1 MHHLPRR
8 NSEFREYAAE
18 EPGTTD
24 KRQTRS
30 KWTLTTPTPN
40 LTTAKMNKRPSH
52 SRLPQPMN
60 LERDRASQMGITPMR
75 NTRGPR
81 PASVERP
88 IALHSDKSWVSE
100 RAQQIL
106 EYLSNTQ
113 GGLQCLGADFFARPG
128 GLRKMTF
135 KQFLG
140 ILNFFFQNVWR
151 NKVTV
156 GANPVEDITAALQKL
171 HYPHQVSK
179 SWLSTPA
186 TQHSFGHVIV
196 LLDFLM
202 DFAPPLDT
210 MGSEPFPFMETAE
223 QPSSYLHSIAEMTA
237 MSTTHALHAIQ
248 LDEELNALLF
258 EKSAECNHFWNEERA
273 EEELQLQARV
283 CDMVISRKSDF
294 SSRQAIDSEIG
305 NLNSQISK
313 LDEQLHN
320 SGEEKKLQQLQK
332 LNQDREQLYQKL
344 RACQEEITQQED
356 AKIALQSKGK
366 ELQEEIQRLT
376 RGEKHL
382 RNSIANQKYTIQQ
395 VKALQM
401 QQADLSNESQVYERQ
416 VKDLC
421 TRESNQ
427 QVMLSRAKK
436 KLLDTIESFNSHV
449 RHFSDSVAAQLVRN
463 QKWDLLLPLQP
474 QSKDDILV
482 RARVLEEF
490 SGIVQQQRQLKEKNR
505 QALEKEINKIQLKC
519 GSCKQEITNLVSRL
533 RVLKQALQNLEG
545 TYNTRREMR
554 RQHQEQLDEEQFRL
568 LDSLEKMQLSE
579 QQLIVKL
586 EVKKQRNE
594 ELLTAAEA
602 YQDQLLTE
610 RHAYLDD
617 YEKKL
622 AAAQEE
628 LDEFNATIEQTDIML
643 EAKMQLLESTKPAS
657 FQPVLEALQG
667 LM

>member
-1 MHHLPRR
+1 MSR
-8 NSEFREYAAE
+8 
-18 EPGTTD
+18 
-24 KRQTRS
+24 
-30 KWTLTTPTPN
+30 
-40 LTTAKMNKRPSH
+40 
-52 SRLPQPMN
+52 SRL
-60 LERDRASQMGITPMR
+60 LRSSWWITEDDLQAVPWH
-75 NTRGPR
+75 P
-81 PASVERP
+81 E
-88 IALHSDKSWVSE
+88 LLFSE
-100 RAQQIL
+100 
-106 EYLSNTQ
+106 S
-113 GGLQCLGADFFARPG
+113 
-128 GLRKMTF
+128 
-135 KQFLG
+135 
-140 ILNFFFQNVWR
+140 
-151 NKVTV
+151 

-210 MGSEPFPFMETAE
+210 MNSEPFPFMETAE

-294 SSRQAIDSEIG
+294 LSRQALDSEIG
-305 NLNSQISK
+305 NLKSQISK

-320 SGEEKKLQQLQK
+320 SGEEKLQQLQK
-332 LNQDREQLYQKL
+332 LNQDREQLYKQL

-356 AKIALQSKGK
+356 AKNTLKSKGK

-395 VKALQM
+395 VRALQM

-436 KLLDTIESFNSHV
+436 KLLDTIESFNSHE
-449 RHFSDSVAAQLVRN
+449 S
-463 QKWDLLLPLQP
+463 
-474 QSKDDILV
+474 I
-482 RARVLEEF
+482 
-490 SGIVQQQRQLKEKNR
+490 RQ
-505 QALEKEINKIQLKC
+505 
-519 GSCKQEITNLVSRL
+519 
-533 RVLKQALQNLEG
+533 
-545 TYNTRREMR
+545 
-554 RQHQEQLDEEQFRL
+554 F
-568 LDSLEKMQLSE
+568 
-579 QQLIVKL
+579 
-586 EVKKQRNE
+586 VKKQRNE

-643 EAKMQLLESTKPAS
+643 EAKMQLLENTKPAS
-657 FQPVLEALQG
+657 FQPVLEALKG

>member
-1 MHHLPRR
+1 M
-8 NSEFREYAAE
+8 FC
-18 EPGTTD
+18 
-24 KRQTRS
+24 
-30 KWTLTTPTPN
+30 
-40 LTTAKMNKRPSH
+40 RPSQ

-75 NTRGPR
+75 NHRGPR
-81 PASVERP
+81 PTSVERP
-88 IALHSDKSWVSE
+88 VALHSDKSWVSE

-106 EYLSNTQ
+106 EYLSNMQ
-113 GGLQCLGADFFARPG
+113 GALQCLGAEFFARPG

-156 GANPVEDITAALQKL
+156 GSNPVEEITAALQKL

-202 DFAPPLDT
+202 DFAPPLDS
-210 MGSEPFPFMETAE
+210 MDSEQFPFMETAE

-237 MSTTHALHAIQ
+237 MSTTHALQAVQ
-248 LDEELNALLF
+248 LDEDLNALLF
-258 EKSAECNHFWNEERA
+258 EKSAECNPLWNEERA
-273 EEELQLQARV
+273 EEELLLQARV
-283 CDMVISRKSDF
+283 CDMVISRRSDF
-294 SSRQAIDSEIG
+294 PSRQALDTEIA
-305 NLNSQISK
+305 NLKSQISK
-313 LDEQLHN
+313 LDEQLHQA
-320 SGEEKKLQQLQK
+320 GEEKKVQQLQK
-332 LNQDREQLYQKL
+332 LNQEREQLNQQVL
-344 RACQEEITQQED
+344 ACQEEIAKQED
-356 AKIALQSKGK
+356 AKNTMLAKGK
-366 ELQEEIQRLT
+366 ELQKEIQQLT
-376 RGEKHL
+376 NSEQRL

-395 VKALQM
+395 VKSLQM
-401 QQADLSNESQVYERQ
+401 RQADLSNESQVYERQ

-421 TRESNQ
+421 SRESNQ

-436 KLLDTIESFNSHV
+436 KLLDTVESFNSHV

-474 QSKDDILV
+474 GGKEDILV

-490 SGIVQQQRQLKEKNR
+490 SAIVQQQRQLKEKHR
-505 QALEKEINKIQLKC
+505 LELEKEINKIQLKC

-533 RVLKQALQNLEG
+533 RVLKQALQNVEG
-545 TYNTRREMR
+545 TYTTRREMR

-568 LDSLEKMQLSE
+568 LDSLQKMQLSE

-586 EVKKQRNE
+586 EVRKQRNE
-594 ELLTAAEA
+594 ELLTSAEA

-628 LDEFNATIEQTDIML
+628 LDEFNASIEQAAIIL
-643 EAKMQLLESTKPAS
+643 EAKTKLLENSKPAS
-657 FQPVLEALQG
+657 FKPVLEALQG
-667 LM
+667 FM